1 MPFRSFPGV
10 VASDG
15 TASVLVQ
22 QDNASTEWDIF
33 QVSVNAPM
41 TSSKITAQLLING
54 FFLTRTAQASGDT
67 ATGPPNV
74 ILSRSDIM
82 TLAFSGG
89 NPGDRVNVAVWY
101 NENVAGMMTGISI

>member
-15 TASVLVQ
+15 TATVLIQ
-22 QDNASTEWDIF
+22 QDNALKEWDIH
-33 QVSVNAPM
+33 QVSVNAPV
-41 TSSKITAQLLING
+41 TSSKATVQMLVNG
-54 FFLTRTAQASGDT
+54 FFLTKSAQAAGDT
-67 ATGPPNV
+67 ATGPPDV

-82 TLAFSGG
+82 TLAFAGA

-101 NENVAGMMTGISI
+101 TENVAGTTSDLSP